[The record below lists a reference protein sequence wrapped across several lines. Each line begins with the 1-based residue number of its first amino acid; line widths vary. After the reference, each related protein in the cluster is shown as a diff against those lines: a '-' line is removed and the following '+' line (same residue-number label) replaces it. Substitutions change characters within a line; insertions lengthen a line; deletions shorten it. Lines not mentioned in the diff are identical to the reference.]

1 MPIRAQGPLAHH
13 RFSPLLPQSACQTTL
28 GLAACAMS
36 VRFQSPEFSQ
46 ADEFYLALER
56 YVTHHAG
63 ETNSLAHGKSRVTMA
78 AVVFSV
84 PRQIRLRISR
94 CGGLALMPQRWDLF
108 QLHWTNQE
116 PSSGHFVE

>member
-1 MPIRAQGPLAHH
+1 
-13 RFSPLLPQSACQTTL
+13 
-28 GLAACAMS
+28 
-36 VRFQSPEFSQ
+36 
-46 ADEFYLALER
+46 
-56 YVTHHAG
+56 
-63 ETNSLAHGKSRVTMA
+63 VTMA